1 MQKLR
6 TAALAVSILF
16 GGGLPNAWAGPI
28 ILGGDDLNDHG
39 FAIGGVNQDG
49 WLYIQN
55 ALSAINTNVTL
66 GGTFTVDIVELGHAT
81 ADPALASAAAALG
94 LSTVGYSGATG
105 LTQFFSDLAA
115 GTVRPRILYSPGGE
129 YAAAS
134 IDGSESAV
142 LAANAA
148 AINDFVAAG
157 GGLMSHGPA
166 NAIVYSYLTA
176 LLPGIVM
183 STACAAAPGAT
194 LTPTGQAAFPQVTN
208 QDINAGPCHGS
219 FSGNLGGLVPL
230 ALDAQGRPFIIG
242 GVGGSITQ
250 PPPGVVPEPGS
261 MILLGTGLAFAALR
275 LRKRKQ

>member
-1 MQKLR
+1 MRKFR

-16 GGGLPNAWAGPI
+16 WGGLQSSALAGPI

-39 FAIGGVNQDG
+39 FAIAGVNQDG

-55 ALSAINTNVTL
+55 ALAAISSNVTL
-66 GGTFTVDIVELGHAT
+66 SGTFTVDIVELGNPT
-81 ADPALASAAAALG
+81 ADPALTSAAAALG
-94 LSTVGYSGATG
+94 LTTVGYGGAAG
-105 LTQFFSDLAA
+105 LTQFFTDLAA
-115 GTVRPRILYSPGGE
+115 GTVRPRILYSPGNDYGS
-129 YAAAS
+129 AS
-134 IDGSESAV
+134 IDSAESAV

-148 AINDFVAAG
+148 AINAFVAAG
-157 GGLMSHGPA
+157 GGLMSHGGA
-166 NAIVYSYLTA
+166 DATVYSYLTT
-176 LLPGIVM
+176 LLPGIVL
-183 STACAAAPGAT
+183 STTCNTPGT

-261 MILLGTGLAFAALR
+261 MILLGSGLAFAALR